1 MIRRFRNR
9 RLNESIKRRMDE
21 AVSYGRFL
29 PRDLKSIKRD
39 IDKLNSLYRDDPN
52 YIINDGNVDDLD
64 YTINTFLEYGEV
76 EDGDDSVYKDD
87 DDFVDVLSY
96 SLNKLRERC
105 KKTLALCDSIE
116 NKIN

>member
-1 MIRRFRNR
+1 MIRKIR
-9 RLNESIKRRMDE
+9 RRNESLRHYLKE
-21 AVSYGRFL
+21 GVSYGRFL
-29 PRDLKSIKRD
+29 PRDLKAIKRD

-52 YIINDGNVDDLD
+52 YIINDGNVNDLD
-64 YTINTFLEYGEV
+64 YTINTFLKYGEV

-105 KKTLALCDSIE
+105 EKTLALCDSIE